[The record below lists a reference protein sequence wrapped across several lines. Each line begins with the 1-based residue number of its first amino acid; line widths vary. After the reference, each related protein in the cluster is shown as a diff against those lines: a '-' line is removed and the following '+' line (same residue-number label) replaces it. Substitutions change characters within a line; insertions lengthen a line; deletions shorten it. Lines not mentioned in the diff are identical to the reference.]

1 MFVERKKEGGR
12 GEEGRKRKACYFQVW
27 GIQPVSLRFMLLSH
41 CRTPFGLTKKKVFRD
56 SQTRGQWLV
65 SCDGLSAQDG
75 PRTTLL
81 TAESFGGWPLQ
92 GQAGVVALWP
102 AGSERRG
109 QEARQDRLFPAYR
122 ELQGERTHCSG
133 LRPAGPSPTRWG
145 MCHQR
150 PGWGPLPRPGDLVA
164 PLISTRNSGPACFP
178 GTLPVTV
185 ARTHSQGLRRLCDLG
200 LVHVSRLS
208 GPQPQ
213 VLYLQNRENR
223 TSLAGHCVYEEGSEN
238 ILFYHQLL

>member
-122 ELQGERTHCSG
+122 ELQDGEDTLFGAETCGSQPHPLGDVS
-133 LRPAGPSPTRWG
+133 PASRVGTSAPAWG
-145 MCHQR
+145 SC
-150 PGWGPLPRPGDLVA
+150 GSSDLYEELGA
-164 PLISTRNSGPACFP
+164 SLLSRNTSCNSGED
-178 GTLPVTV
+178 
-185 ARTHSQGLRRLCDLG
+185 SQPR
-200 LVHVSRLS
+200 S
-208 GPQPQ
+208 
-213 VLYLQNRENR
+213 
-223 TSLAGHCVYEEGSEN
+223 EEAV
-238 ILFYHQLL
+238 